1 MYVGR
6 SLYQTA
12 VAAAAAIAT
21 ALVVTP
27 VAQTPDPSTQPR
39 IEFADISYVGGF
51 RLPSTS
57 SDGHSFSFGGRQLA
71 FNPYSNSLFIG
82 SRSGRVAEVSIP
94 AAVHSSNPSDMPVA
108 TYLQPFADPTEGNL
122 TQIPGDVALDGL
134 LVYGNRL
141 YGTASVFYD
150 ALNRQRVSHY
160 SRSLQLNAPSFK
172 GWSSVWDAT
181 KTGYVSGLM
190 SVVPAEWRGL
200 LGGPAVTGQCCIPI
214 VTRTSWGPSAFAFD
228 PAQIGTSQA
237 TVPASPLLYY
247 SDDHPTLGVWKGSN
261 PTYGATIGMGGLAM
275 IAGTRTVLYFGR
287 IGLGEFCYG
296 TGTADASKHGTIGLN
311 NEQFCYDPTS
321 TDKGQHGYPY
331 RYQIWAYDLN
341 DFAAVKA
348 GTKQPWE
355 IVPYGVWPLAL
366 PTPEP
371 TATKLGGVGY
381 DAATQ
386 TLYVSQLYADKG
398 GLSYRPII
406 HVMRVNATP
415 GSNDDTAE
423 HLAGE
428 QPDPPTSKV
437 TMSVNRTSPQVMGT
451 PITFTAFAGVQPYEY
466 KWLVDAGGGFHP
478 VTGWSKFNTF
488 TWTPGTANNYRV
500 GVWARSSGNTTDA
513 PEASASSVFAITEP
527 GPVPVTT
534 VALNASKSAPQTL
547 GTSITF
553 QATGAG
559 GSAPT
564 EYKFL
569 VAEGTA
575 AATPVTGWSTSTTFT
590 WTPKAASTGHKIR
603 VWARAARVTT
613 DAPEAQAEIGFPIK
627 VPAPVRLSAVT
638 ISRQSRSPGSWHR
651 DHLQGHGGRW
661 TRPLQIPRV

>member
-1 MYVGR
+1 MAQALHLSYAQAGPAEVWLLNTIITEGTELMWKHGYSFACAIACV
-6 SLYQTA
+6 SLTTLA
-12 VAAAAAIAT
+12 SVAA
-21 ALVVTP
+21 
-27 VAQTPDPSTQPR
+27 QSGPSTLPR
-39 IEFADISYVGGF
+39 VQFSDLTFVGGF

-122 TQIPGDVALDGL
+122 TQIPGDVTLDGL

-181 KTGYVSGLM
+181 KTGYVSGWM

-214 VTRTSWGPSAFAFD
+214 VTRTSFGPSAFAFD

-247 SDDHPTLGVWKGSN
+247 TENIRRWACGKERIPRLRRHDWHGRPGDDCRHAHRALLWPHR
-261 PTYGATIGMGGLAM
+261 PGA
-275 IAGTRTVLYFGR
+275 
-287 IGLGEFCYG
+287 EFCYG

-321 TDKGQHGYPY
+321 TDKGQHAYPY

-355 IVPYGVWPLAL
+355 IVPYGVWPLEL

-406 HVMRVNATP
+406 HVIRVNANP
-415 GSNDDTAE
+415 GSNDTPEPPDD
-423 HLAGE
+423 E
-428 QPDPPTSKV
+428 QPDPVTPTSGYSGV
-437 TMSVNRTSPQVMGT
+437 VSATTMSVNRTSPQVKGT
-451 PITFTAFAGVQPYEY
+451 PITFRAFATGGIQPPQS
-466 KWLVDAGGGFHP
+466 KWLVDAGGGFQP
-478 VTGWSKFNTF
+478 VTGWSAIDSF
-488 TWTPGTANNYRV
+488 T
-500 GVWARSSGNTTDA
+500 
-513 PEASASSVFAITEP
+513 
-527 GPVPVTT
+527 
-534 VALNASKSAPQTL
+534 
-547 GTSITF
+547 
-553 QATGAG
+553 
-559 GSAPT
+559 
-564 EYKFL
+564 
-569 VAEGTA
+569 
-575 AATPVTGWSTSTTFT
+575 
-590 WTPKAASTGHKIR
+590 
-603 VWARAARVTT
+603 
-613 DAPEAQAEIGFPIK
+613 
-627 VPAPVRLSAVT
+627 
-638 ISRQSRSPGSWHR
+638 
-651 DHLQGHGGRW
+651 
-661 TRPLQIPRV
+661 